1 MFFTIFSSDFL
12 HFNNWSYA
20 QHLEKKNLT
29 EIVPSFYKFHTLIK
43 QKLCKDSKKIHS
55 F

>member
-20 QHLEKKNLT
+20 QHLKKKPDWNCSIVLQISYT
-29 EIVPSFYKFHTLIK
+29 NKAEIV
-43 QKLCKDSKKIHS
+43 
-55 F
+55 

>member
-20 QHLEKKNLT
+20 QHLKKKKPDWNCSIVLQISYT
-29 EIVPSFYKFHTLIK
+29 NKAEIV
-43 QKLCKDSKKIHS
+43 
-55 F
+55 